1 MASSLYIDS
10 PIYKK
15 AFQIMAENALK
26 VTEQVRDMGLNLAL
40 ENLNQ
45 RTGYMVLHPDEMIYL
60 STLGLDLCVDVG
72 HLQVNS
78 AVFGFDVLKETKR
91 ILDTGRV
98 KTMHLHSNPM
108 RIGVYKDSHN
118 SFNKYLPDYEKILE
132 YGEMKESNLI
142 LEILEDTMGN
152 LSLLF

>member
-1 MASSLYIDS
+1 M
-10 PIYKK
+10 
-15 AFQIMAENALK
+15 
-26 VTEQVRDMGLNLAL
+26 
-40 ENLNQ
+40 
-45 RTGYMVLHPDEMIYL
+45 
-60 STLGLDLCVDVG
+60 CVDVG
-72 HLQVNS
+72 HLKVNS
-78 AVFGFDVLKETKR
+78 AVFVFDVLKETKR

-142 LEILEDTMGN
+142 LETLEDTMGN